1 MTTKATPG
9 NVPLSDQLGI
19 SAEVAELLR
28 ERDMYAEPAYTG
40 RTDLLLVRDE
50 EGTALFQMTPG
61 ISVIDLRLM
70 LAYAW
75 KQYQTGVRVGQD
87 EARSR
92 MRLAL
97 GIDAQRCR

>member
-1 MTTKATPG
+1 MTNDATLG

-19 SAEVAELLR
+19 SDDVAELLR
-28 ERDMYAEPAYTG
+28 ERDMYAEPAYAG

-50 EGTALFQMTPG
+50 EGAALFQMTPG

-87 EARSR
+87 EACSR

-97 GIDAQRCR
+97 GIDS

>member
-1 MTTKATPG
+1 MTTDATLG
-9 NVPLSDQLGI
+9 NVPLSEQLGI
-19 SAEVAELLR
+19 SAEVDELLR

-50 EGTALFQMTPG
+50 EGTALFQMTPAIG
-61 ISVIDLRLM
+61 ATDLRLL

-75 KQYQTGVRVGQD
+75 KQYQVGVRVGQD
-87 EARSR
+87 EARTR

-97 GIDAQRCR
+97 GIDA

>member
-1 MTTKATPG
+1 MSDDVAGPDG
-9 NVPLSDQLGI
+9 SALSEGLGI

-75 KQYQTGVRVGQD
+75 KQYQTGLRVGQH

-97 GIDAQRCR
+97 GIDA

>member
-1 MTTKATPG
+1 MTTDATLG

-50 EGTALFQMTPG
+50 EGTALFQMTP
-61 ISVIDLRLM
+61 
-70 LAYAW
+70 AT
-75 KQYQTGVRVGQD
+75 K
-87 EARSR
+87 ARATLPRCWTRPQKRCAKPPPSLSATSR
-92 MRLAL
+92 
-97 GIDAQRCR
+97 

>member
-1 MTTKATPG
+1 MSTDDTSAARRG
-9 NVPLSDQLGI
+9 SESNDLLGI

-61 ISVIDLRLM
+61 IGATDLRLL

-97 GIDAQRCR
+97 GIDA